1 MNSWSVLQ
9 KYYNLTDKNHG
20 IYACATLLNPGLR
33 KRHFTDNWTGEMAD
47 FIPVME
53 ATCWDT
59 YKAEYL
65 PLAKPKVPEPT
76 KKFTFRYSI
85 YGTKATDDEDGS
97 LTYDEFQR
105 FIYATPTTVAKN
117 DTHWN
122 PIKWWI
128 DESKKGNFDTLH
140 LYALDHLSCPA
151 MATQCERVFSA
162 ARRTLTPER
171 NALGMKVI
179 EACECL
185 RWWWRNGV
193 VSGMP
198 TVCPMAPRAVVEAQF
213 VAVLVGDSALSGA
226 SEESVD

>member
-1 MNSWSVLQ
+1 MPSFF
-9 KYYNLTDKNHG
+9 
-20 IYACATLLNPGLR
+20 LLS
-33 KRHFTDNWTGEMAD
+33 
-47 FIPVME
+47 
-53 ATCWDT
+53 
-59 YKAEYL
+59 YK
-65 PLAKPKVPEPT
+65 PT
-76 KKFTFRYSI
+76 KKFTFRCSI
-85 YGTKATDDEDGS
+85 YGTKATDDEDDS

-122 PIKWWI
+122 PINWWI

-162 ARRTLTPER
+162 ARRTLAPER

-185 RWWWRNGV
+185 GWWRNGV

-198 TVCPMAPRAVVEAQF
+198 TVSYDAPSCGRGPIHNCIGGGQRVKRRK
-213 VAVLVGDSALSGA
+213 
-226 SEESVD
+226 